1 MHSPPAAQVINLNNR
16 AVTLLRHGQQKRALD
31 TFRLALEIFQEAQSR
46 MDEGEGQEQPEEEQ
60 RMMSAQHDPF
70 CTSSHHHA
78 AQVDVDG
85 APLAVQGVVIR
96 MHLDASDDAQDA
108 HLHVFNRALVM
119 THHHKHQDTIIT
131 SVLYN
136 LALVSHLRGVQTRSQ
151 ARYAAALRLYQM
163 AYEIIQSHDD
173 QSIFED
179 ILILALVNNLG
190 HVQRRLGQS
199 EEARRQTDYLRIAI
213 GMSSQQSPKEEGEG
227 AEDEEDMTYAPEVD
241 EQDYFFFYLNALEER
256 VSAPAA

>member
-1 MHSPPAAQVINLNNR
+1 MSPIARVINLNNR
-16 AVTLLRHGQQKRALD
+16 AVTLLRHGQQKRSLD
-31 TFRLALEIFQEAQSR
+31 SFRLALQVFQELQAAQS
-46 MDEGEGQEQPEEEQ
+46 DTIAEEGGRGDAGE
-60 RMMSAQHDPF
+60 HD
-70 CTSSHHHA
+70 TASIQQQQQGSLLN
-78 AQVDVDG
+78 VDG
-85 APLAVQGVVIR
+85 DFLHVQSVEIKMQLEG
-96 MHLDASDDAQDA
+96 SDDPEDA
-108 HLHVFNRALVM
+108 YLHLFNRALVL
-119 THHHKHQDTIIT
+119 TRNAVKHQDAIVA

-151 ARYAAALRLYQM
+151 ARYSTSLKLYRM

-190 HVQRRLGQS
+190 HIQSRLGQS
-199 EEARRQTDYLRIAI
+199 EEARRQNNFLRVAI
-213 GMSSQQSPKEEGEG
+213 GMAPPDGTDDDDEVMAYSPQ
-227 AEDEEDMTYAPEVD
+227 VD